1 MLARR
6 NRLRTTRD
14 IQRVSKQGR
23 WAAGTN
29 LTVRTQA
36 NRFKLVRCAVVISKK
51 VDKRAVVR
59 NRCRRRVQEILRLSL
74 PSLED
79 GSDILIYIRKDI
91 SNLPAQEITVEIA
104 TAFQRLN
111 LMSSGKKA

>member
-6 NRLRTTRD
+6 NRLRKSRD

-23 WAAGTN
+23 LAAGAFI
-29 LTVRTQA
+29 TVRTQA
-36 NRFKLVRCAVVISKK
+36 NRFQLIRCAVVISKK

-59 NRCRRRVQEILRLSL
+59 NRCRRRVQEILRTHLSEL
-74 PSLED
+74 QG

-91 SNLPAQEITVEIA
+91 SDLSVAEIQSEVLNTLKRVNLLTSKE
-104 TAFQRLN
+104 
-111 LMSSGKKA
+111 K